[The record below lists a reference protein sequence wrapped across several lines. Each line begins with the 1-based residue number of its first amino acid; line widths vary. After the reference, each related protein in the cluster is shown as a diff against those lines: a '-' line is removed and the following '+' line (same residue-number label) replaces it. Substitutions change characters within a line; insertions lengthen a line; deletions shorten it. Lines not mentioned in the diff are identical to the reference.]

1 MMVPY
6 DDQTI
11 VARAT
16 PEGSGALAIV
26 RLTGTTA
33 ISIAEAM
40 SSLASGK
47 KLSEVPTHTIH
58 FGCVI
63 DASGKPID
71 QVLFLV
77 MKAPNS
83 FTGQDT
89 VEINCHNN
97 PFIVEQIIHVALNN
111 CARLADPGEFSKRA
125 VLNNKIDLLQAEAIN
140 ELIHAQTQTGLKQ
153 SLAQVEGSLSK
164 WIITLE
170 QALLKALAFCE
181 ASFEFIDEEMEFD
194 KQIREII
201 DNVLSTISTL
211 KKTYDYQKQIRQ
223 GIRIALIGAVN
234 AGKSSLFNALLNQ
247 QRAIVTEVAGTTRD
261 VIESGLNKDGNYW
274 TLVDTAG
281 LRLAENRIEQEGI
294 RRSLREA
301 ELADIILLLYDGSCQ
316 LSQQQCEVY
325 DELSARY
332 PHKII
337 LVATKSDLPRV
348 PNSFA
353 IQSLAIS
360 TETNQNLDKLEAAV
374 ASKVAQL
381 FEKIESP
388 FLLNQR
394 QFKLIISLE
403 RNLAEIKKMLIGT
416 VQFELVAH
424 HLKDALSILC
434 ELTGRSISEKGTD
447 QIFRQFC
454 VGK

>member
-33 ISIAEAM
+33 ISIADAM
-40 SSLASGK
+40 SRLASGK
-47 KLSEVPTHTIH
+47 KLSEVSTHTIH
-58 FGCVI
+58 FGSVI
-63 DASGKPID
+63 DAFGRVID

-97 PFIVEQIIHVALNN
+97 PFIVEQIIHAALNN
-111 CARLADPGEFSKRA
+111 GARPADPGEFSKRA

-153 SLAQVEGSLSK
+153 SLAQVEGSLSQ

-201 DNVLSTISTL
+201 DSVLL
-211 KKTYDYQKQIRQ
+211 
-223 GIRIALIGAVN
+223 
-234 AGKSSLFNALLNQ
+234 
-247 QRAIVTEVAGTTRD
+247 
-261 VIESGLNKDGNYW
+261 
-274 TLVDTAG
+274 TLV
-281 LRLAENRIEQEGI
+281 
-294 RRSLREA
+294 
-301 ELADIILLLYDGSCQ
+301 
-316 LSQQQCEVY
+316 
-325 DELSARY
+325 
-332 PHKII
+332 P
-337 LVATKSDLPRV
+337 
-348 PNSFA
+348 
-353 IQSLAIS
+353 
-360 TETNQNLDKLEAAV
+360 
-374 ASKVAQL
+374 
-381 FEKIESP
+381 
-388 FLLNQR
+388 
-394 QFKLIISLE
+394 
-403 RNLAEIKKMLIGT
+403 
-416 VQFELVAH
+416 
-424 HLKDALSILC
+424 
-434 ELTGRSISEKGTD
+434 
-447 QIFRQFC
+447 
-454 VGK
+454 